1 MLWVRLT
8 TGTYNIIGYN
18 IHPAPSG
25 TNLEF
30 WVTKPTG
37 KSVKIVEG
45 NEYEINQIRLAMDE
59 ALRDGRFI
67 VDLM

>member
-1 MLWVRLT
+1 MLWVRLE

-18 IHPAPSG
+18 VHPSTTEG
-25 TNLEF
+25 VYEF

-37 KSVKIVEG
+37 KSVKIVDG
-45 NEYEINQIRLAMDE
+45 NQFEINQIRLAMDE